1 MIESRLSLPETL
13 CFWMGQLIA
22 DVLHLDGEVLT
33 KINRCIDDLMLVVW
47 TLLQKKT
54 DSTARSAQERLDT
67 VWDLIFDLPVYQ
79 SLLC

>member
-1 MIESRLSLPETL
+1 
-13 CFWMGQLIA
+13 MGQLIA

-79 SLLC
+79 S